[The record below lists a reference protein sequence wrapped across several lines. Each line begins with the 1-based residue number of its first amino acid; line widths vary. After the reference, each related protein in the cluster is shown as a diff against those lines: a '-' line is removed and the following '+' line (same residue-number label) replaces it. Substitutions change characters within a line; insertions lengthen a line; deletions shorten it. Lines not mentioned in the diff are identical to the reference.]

1 MYDVLAPT
9 CVSHLYLSWAF
20 GRQARGARAGLP
32 TITGRISSKITA
44 PHPSFMVAWHR
55 LAISLAALL
64 GAATARIPNP
74 MQTVL
79 LTDAVNATGARCLDG
94 TPQR

>member
-1 MYDVLAPT
+1 MTSADHRTNVD
-9 CVSHLYLSWAF
+9 
-20 GRQARGARAGLP
+20 
-32 TITGRISSKITA
+32 KITA

>member
-1 MYDVLAPT
+1 
-9 CVSHLYLSWAF
+9 
-20 GRQARGARAGLP
+20 
-32 TITGRISSKITA
+32 
-44 PHPSFMVAWHR
+44 MVAWHR

-79 LTDAVNATGARCLDG
+79 LKDAVNATGARCLDG

>member
-1 MYDVLAPT
+1 
-9 CVSHLYLSWAF
+9 
-20 GRQARGARAGLP
+20 
-32 TITGRISSKITA
+32 
-44 PHPSFMVAWHR
+44 MVAWHR